1 MKKQEIAM
9 LLKLAEECS
18 ELSAELLKYVNKNK
32 PAGIDK
38 IKSECSD
45 VEKHLKQVIMLLR

>member
-1 MKKQEIAM
+1 M

-18 ELSAELLKYVNKNK
+18 ELSAELLKYINKNK